1 MSDILTPLP
10 EKLRPTS
17 VEDILGQKKILS
29 NDGVLSRII
38 KKKILS
44 SFILWGPPGCGKTTI
59 AKAMCDEIGASYII
73 INGSDEGR
81 FLDTVRNRVRQ
92 FATTVSLTSGASHK
106 VVIIDEA
113 DNTTNDVQLSL
124 RTAVEEFHSNCRF
137 IFTCNFIN
145 KIIEPLH
152 SRCTV
157 VDFRIKPEQATQLQ
171 GEFFKRLRSILTSEK
186 VEYDD
191 RVLAK
196 LIKRYYPDW
205 RRLINECQRYAATG
219 SITSAILVDV
229 ADVNLDAL
237 LSSLKKKEFTT
248 VKSWV
253 VQHMDNDP
261 TMVMRKIYDS
271 LYGVLKPSSIPEA
284 VLIIAKYMN
293 SIPIV
298 PDQEVNLLACLTEV
312 MMSCEFK

>member
-1 MSDILTPLP
+1 MSKEFLWVEKYRPNIVDDCILPQTIKEVFKGFVKQGELP
-10 EKLRPTS
+10 NL
-17 VEDILGQKKILS
+17 LLS
-29 NDGVLSRII
+29 GTAGV
-38 KKKILS
+38 
-44 SFILWGPPGCGKTTI
+44 GKTTI
-59 AKAMCDEIGASYII
+59 AKALCDEIGASYIL

-124 RTAVEEFHSNCRF
+124 RSAVEEFHSNCRF

-157 VDFRIKPEQATQLQ
+157 VDFRIKHEQAVKLQ
-171 GEFFKRLRSILTSEK
+171 GDFFNRLKNILLKEDVK
-186 VEYDD
+186 FEDK
-191 RVLAK
+191 VLAK
-196 LIKRYYPDW
+196 LVRRYYPDW
-205 RRLINECQRYAATG
+205 RRLINECQRYSASGA
-219 SITSAILVDV
+219 IDSAILVDV
-229 ADVNLDAL
+229 ADVNLDSL
-237 LSSLKKKEFTT
+237 LTALKKKDFTT
-248 VKSWV
+248 VKNWV

-271 LYGVLKPSSIPEA
+271 LYNVLKPSSIPEA

-293 SIPIV
+293 NIPIV
-298 PDQEVNLLACLTEV
+298 PDQEINLLACLTEI

>member
-1 MSDILTPLP
+1 MSKEFLWVEKYRPNKVKDCILPDSIKEVFQGFVNQGELP
-10 EKLRPTS
+10 NL
-17 VEDILGQKKILS
+17 LLS
-29 NDGVLSRII
+29 GTAGV
-38 KKKILS
+38 
-44 SFILWGPPGCGKTTI
+44 GKTTI
-59 AKAMCDEIGASYII
+59 AKALCEEIGASYIV

-92 FATTVSLTSGASHK
+92 FATTISLTSGASHK

-124 RTAVEEFHSNCRF
+124 RTAVEEFHGNCRF

-157 VDFRIKPEQATQLQ
+157 VDFRIKLEQATTLQ
-171 GEFFKRLRSILTSEK
+171 GQFFTRLISILKSEN
-186 VEYDD
+186 VTYED

-196 LIKRYYPDW
+196 LVKRYYPDW

-219 SITSAILVDV
+219 SISSAILVDV
-229 ADVNLDAL
+229 ADVNLDTL
-237 LSSLKKKEFTT
+237 LSSLKKKESTN
-248 VKSWV
+248 VKNWV
-253 VQHMDNDP
+253 VQNMDNDP
-261 TMVMRKIYDS
+261 SMVMRKIYDS
-271 LYGVLKPSSIPEA
+271 IYNVLKPPSIPEA
-284 VLIIAKYMN
+284 VLIIAKYMKD
-293 SIPIV
+293 ITLV
-298 PDQEVNLLACLTEV
+298 PDQEINLLACLTEI

>member
-1 MSDILTPLP
+1 MSKEFLWVEKYRPNIIDDCILPQTIKEVFKGFVKQGELP
-10 EKLRPTS
+10 NLM
-17 VEDILGQKKILS
+17 LS
-29 NDGVLSRII
+29 GTAGV
-38 KKKILS
+38 
-44 SFILWGPPGCGKTTI
+44 GKTTI
-59 AKAMCDEIGASYII
+59 AKALCDEIGASYII

-137 IFTCNFIN
+137 IFTCNFSN

-152 SRCTV
+152 SRCTG
-157 VDFRIKPEQATQLQ
+157 VDFRIKPDQAIKLQ
-171 GEFFKRLRSILTSEK
+171 GQFFDRLKTILTKEDVK
-186 VEYDD
+186 FEDK
-191 RVLAK
+191 VLAK
-196 LIKRYYPDW
+196 LVRRYYPDW
-205 RRLINECQRYAATG
+205 RRLINECQRYSASG
-219 SITSAILVDV
+219 SIDSAILVDV
-229 ADVNLDAL
+229 ADVNLDSL
-237 LSSLKKKEFTT
+237 LTALKKKDFTT

-271 LYGVLKPSSIPEA
+271 LYDVLKPSSIPEA

-293 SIPIV
+293 NIPIV
-298 PDQEVNLLACLTEV
+298 PDQEINLLACLTEI

>member
-1 MSDILTPLP
+1 MSKDFLWVEKYRPNIIDDCILPQTIKEVFKGFVKQGELP
-10 EKLRPTS
+10 NL
-17 VEDILGQKKILS
+17 LLS
-29 NDGVLSRII
+29 GTAGV
-38 KKKILS
+38 
-44 SFILWGPPGCGKTTI
+44 GKTTI
-59 AKAMCDEIGASYII
+59 AKALCDEIGASYIL

-124 RTAVEEFHSNCRF
+124 RSAVEEFHSNCRF

-157 VDFRIKPEQATQLQ
+157 VDFRIKHEQAVKLQ
-171 GEFFKRLRSILTSEK
+171 GDFFNRLKNILLKEDVK
-186 VEYDD
+186 FEDK
-191 RVLAK
+191 VLAK
-196 LIKRYYPDW
+196 LVRRYYPDW
-205 RRLINECQRYAATG
+205 RRLINECQRYSASGA
-219 SITSAILVDV
+219 IDSAILVDV
-229 ADVNLDAL
+229 ADVNLDSL
-237 LSSLKKKEFTT
+237 LTALKKKDFTT

-271 LYGVLKPSSIPEA
+271 LYDVLKPSSIPEA

-298 PDQEVNLLACLTEV
+298 PDQEINLLACLTEI

>member
-1 MSDILTPLP
+1 MSKEFLWVEKYRPNIVDDCILPQTIKEVFKGFVKQGELP
-10 EKLRPTS
+10 NL
-17 VEDILGQKKILS
+17 LLS
-29 NDGVLSRII
+29 GTAGV
-38 KKKILS
+38 
-44 SFILWGPPGCGKTTI
+44 GKTTI
-59 AKAMCDEIGASYII
+59 AKALCDEIGASYII

-137 IFTCNFIN
+137 IFTCNFSN

-152 SRCTV
+152 SRCTG
-157 VDFRIKPEQATQLQ
+157 VDFRIKPEQAVKLQ
-171 GEFFKRLRSILTSEK
+171 GEFFTRLKTILTNENVK
-186 VEYDD
+186 FEDK
-191 RVLAK
+191 VLAK
-196 LIKRYYPDW
+196 LIRRYYPDW
-205 RRLINECQRYAATG
+205 RRLINECQRYSASG
-219 SITSAILVDV
+219 SIDSAILVDV
-229 ADVNLDAL
+229 ADVNLDSL
-237 LSSLKKKEFTT
+237 LSALKKKDFST
-248 VKSWV
+248 VKNWV

-261 TMVMRKIYDS
+261 TMVMRKIYDN
-271 LYGVLKPSSIPEA
+271 LYEVLKPSSIPEA

-293 SIPIV
+293 NIPIV
-298 PDQEVNLLACLTEV
+298 PDQEINLLACLTEI

>member
-1 MSDILTPLP
+1 MKDFLWVEKYRPKKVSDCILP
-10 EKLRPTS
+10 ETTINVFKGFVDQGEIPNL
-17 VEDILGQKKILS
+17 LLS
-29 NDGVLSRII
+29 GTAGV
-38 KKKILS
+38 
-44 SFILWGPPGCGKTTI
+44 GKTTI
-59 AKAMCDEIGASYII
+59 AKALCEEIGASYII

-92 FATTVSLTSGASHK
+92 FATTVSLTSGAAHK

-124 RTAVEEFHSNCRF
+124 RTAVEEFHNNCRF

-157 VDFRIKPEQATQLQ
+157 VDFRIKHDDSQKLQAA
-171 GEFFKRLRSILTSEK
+171 FFQRLIQILHKENIKYEEK
-186 VEYDD
+186 VI
-191 RVLAK
+191 AK

-219 SITSAILVDV
+219 NIDSAILIDV
-229 ADVNLDAL
+229 ADVNLDTLLKAL
-237 LSSLKKKEFTT
+237 KSKHFSV
-248 VKSWV
+248 VKNWV

-271 LYGVLKPSSIPEA
+271 LYDVLKPSSIPEA

-298 PDQEVNLLACLTEV
+298 PDQEINLLACLTEI

>member
-1 MSDILTPLP
+1 MSKEFLWVEKYRPNKVKDCILPDTTRKVFQGFVEQGELP
-10 EKLRPTS
+10 NL
-17 VEDILGQKKILS
+17 LLS
-29 NDGVLSRII
+29 GTAGV
-38 KKKILS
+38 
-44 SFILWGPPGCGKTTI
+44 GKTTI
-59 AKAMCDEIGASYII
+59 AKAMCDEIGASYIV

>member
-1 MSDILTPLP
+1 MSKEFLWVEKYRPNKVKDCILPDTTRKVFQGFVEQGELP
-10 EKLRPTS
+10 NL
-17 VEDILGQKKILS
+17 LLS
-29 NDGVLSRII
+29 GTAGV
-38 KKKILS
+38 
-44 SFILWGPPGCGKTTI
+44 GKTTI

>member
-1 MSDILTPLP
+1 MSKEFLWV
-10 EKLRPTS
+10 EKYRPNI
-17 VEDILGQKKILS
+17 VEDCILPASIKEVFQGFVNQGELP
-29 NDGVLSRII
+29 NLLLTGTAGV
-38 KKKILS
+38 
-44 SFILWGPPGCGKTTI
+44 GKTTI
-59 AKAMCDEIGASYII
+59 AKAMCEEIGASYIV

-81 FLDTVRNRVRQ
+81 FLDTVRNRIRQ
-92 FATTVSLTSGASHK
+92 FASTVSLTSGASHK

-157 VDFRIKPEQATQLQ
+157 VDFRIKPEQATHLQ
-171 GEFFKRLRSILTSEK
+171 GEFFTRLKSILTHEC
-186 VEYDD
+186 VEYEDK
-191 RVLAK
+191 VLAK
-196 LIKRYYPDW
+196 LVKRYYPDW

-219 SITSAILVDV
+219 SISSAILVDV
-229 ADVNLDAL
+229 ADVNLDTL
-237 LSSLKKKEFTT
+237 LSSLKKKEFTN
-248 VKSWV
+248 VKNWV

-261 TMVMRKIYDS
+261 SMVMRKIYDS
-271 LYGVLKPSSIPEA
+271 IYGVMKPASIPEA
-284 VLIIAKYMN
+284 VLIIAKYMRD
-293 SIPIV
+293 IQIV
-298 PDQEVNLLACLTEV
+298 PDQEVNMLACLTEI